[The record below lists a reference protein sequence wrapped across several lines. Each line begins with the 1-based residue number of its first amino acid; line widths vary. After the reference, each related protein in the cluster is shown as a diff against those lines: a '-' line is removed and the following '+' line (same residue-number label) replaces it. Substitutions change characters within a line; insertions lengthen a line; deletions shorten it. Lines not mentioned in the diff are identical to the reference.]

1 VDDPELEAIRARKL
15 ADLQRIAARPVIDH
29 PVELT
34 GSSFGAFIAQHPIA
48 VVDCWAAWCGPCR
61 VMEPHIASL
70 ARELQGRVAF
80 GKLNVDEH
88 PRTAEAFEVSSIPT
102 LLLFRQGKLADRIV
116 GAVPPQAIRTRL
128 GSSASPSCAPRRG
141 APPARRTSR

>member
-1 VDDPELEAIRARKL
+1 MRPCEVVDDPELEAIRARKL
-15 ADLQRIAARPVIDH
+15 AEFQRISARPVLDH

-34 GSSFGAFIAQHPIA
+34 GGSLGGFVAAHPIA

-61 VMEPHIASL
+61 LMEPHLEAL
-70 ARELQGRVAF
+70 ARELQGHVAF

-102 LLLFRQGKLADRIV
+102 LLVFRQGKLADRIV
-116 GAVPPQAIRTRL
+116 GAAPPQAIRARL
-128 GSSASPSCAPRRG
+128 GV
-141 APPARRTSR
+141 